1 MLTPLLAITL
11 LLAPIQDAADET
23 ADNVREYLNEIESNL
38 YEPQDHGLE
47 TLEFDLP
54 FNDPMAGGSIG
65 MAHVSWVKGSEPT
78 IEVSVTADDLPPHL
92 QAMKAMLPAQLRA
105 QTEEMVK
112 QLTGNLLSDL
122 LEDNVGSLAGT
133 EEDYVVVALTPK
145 SDDGSGMNIKKLL
158 VDGDAL
164 VARAVA
170 SMPNPMNAGAG
181 ELPVNIDFA
190 WKDLGDAGYVLDRQ
204 TVAIKI
210 NMPPMGEI
218 EQKTTISFSYA
229 VVDDMHLLTRINT
242 EMTTPMGPQSME
254 QVIENLV
261 VNGRPVGGDAAATDE
276 GEGEG

>member
-11 LLAPIQDAADET
+11 LLAPIQDAANET
-23 ADNVREYLNEIESNL
+23 ADNVRAYLNEIESNL

-65 MAHVSWVKGSEPT
+65 MAHVSWVKGSDPT
-78 IEVSVTADDLPPHL
+78 IEVSVTGENLPPEL
-92 QAMKAMLPAQLRA
+92 KAMLPAQLRA

-112 QLTGNLLSDL
+112 QLTGNALGDL

-158 VDGDAL
+158 VDDDSL

-170 SMPNPMNAGAG
+170 SMPNPMPGGGG

-190 WKDLGDAGYVLDRQ
+190 WKDLGDAGYVLDQQ

-229 VVDDMHLLTRINT
+229 QVDDMHLLTRINT
-242 EMTTPMGPQSME
+242 EMSTPMGPQSME

-261 VNGRPVGGDAAATDE
+261 VNGRPVGGDAPANDE
-276 GEGEG
+276 GEG